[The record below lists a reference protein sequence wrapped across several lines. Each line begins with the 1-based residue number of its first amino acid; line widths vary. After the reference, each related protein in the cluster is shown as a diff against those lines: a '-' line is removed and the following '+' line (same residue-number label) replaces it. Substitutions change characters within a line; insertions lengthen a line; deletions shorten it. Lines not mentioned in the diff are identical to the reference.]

1 MKVVYILPV
10 SSGAMPH
17 YTAEL
22 ANAVSKYA
30 HTVVIKPED
39 SNDCLFSKDV
49 EVIKAFQPIYLPKK
63 HQIKALSLTNVKNLF
78 SFRNI
83 KIITEINPDVIHFIN
98 LYPHISFVT
107 FLNKSIIKKFPTI
120 CTLHSTLILREL
132 SPAKFGFVGSLLQFV
147 SLLTRRLVKPDKII
161 VHTEENRKIL
171 IEMGIPSEKV
181 AVIPHGSYTFLRSF
195 ANVESKWKNK
205 ENSILFFGYIT
216 KNKGIE
222 YLIKAIP
229 IVSKEI
235 PDIKAIIAGEG
246 NLSGYRS
253 LIDKSKFEIYDEF
266 IPNEK
271 IPELFQR
278 VKLVVLPYTYHQG
291 HSGVL
296 SIAFAFGKPV
306 VVTDVGDLPNLVDNG
321 KIGLIV
327 PPKDPEAL
335 AEAIVKLLKDDELRE
350 RMSKN
355 SHKKAQEL
363 SWDNIAKMHLKVYE
377 ETIKEH
383 LGSKSNDKIP

>member
-83 KIITEINPDVIHFIN
+83 KIITEINPDVIHFTN

-120 CTLHSTLILREL
+120 CTLHSTLTLREL
-132 SPAKFGFVGSLLQFV
+132 SPAKFGFVGSLLQFI
-147 SLLTRRLVKPDKII
+147 SIFTRRLVKPDKII

-171 IEMGIPSEKV
+171 IEMGIPSKKV
-181 AVIPHGSYTFLRSF
+181 AIIPHGSYTFFRSY
-195 ANVESKWKNK
+195 AHIEVSKH
-205 ENSILFFGYIT
+205 ENAVLFFGYIIR
-216 KNKGIE
+216 NKGVE
-222 YLIKAIP
+222 YLIKAAP
-229 IVSKEI
+229 IVSKEV
-235 PDIKAIIAGEG
+235 PDIKIIIAGEG
-246 NLSGYRS
+246 DLSSYRE
-253 LIDKSKFEIYDEF
+253 LVDKSIFDVYNEF
-266 IPNEK
+266 LPNEK
-271 IPELFQR
+271 VAELFQR
-278 VKLVVLPYTYHQG
+278 AKIVVLPYIYHQG

-296 SIAFAFGKPV
+296 NIAFAFGKPV

>member
-1 MKVVYILPV
+1 MRVLYILPI
-10 SSGAMPH
+10 SSGAIPQ

-22 ANAVSKYA
+22 ANAISKYA
-30 HTVVIKPED
+30 ETIVLKPDD
-39 SNDCLFSKDV
+39 SNDNLFSENVKL
-49 EVIKAFQPIYLPKK
+49 IKAFQPIHLPKK

-83 KIITEINPDVIHFIN
+83 KIVTEINPDVIHFTN

-120 CTLHSTLILREL
+120 CTLHSTLTLREL
-132 SPAKFGFVGSLLQFV
+132 SPAKFGFVGSLLQFI
-147 SLLTRRLVKPDKII
+147 SIFTRRLVKPDKII

-181 AVIPHGSYTFLRSF
+181 AVIPHGSYTFFRSY
-195 ANVESKWKNK
+195 AHIEVSKH
-205 ENSILFFGYIT
+205 ENAVLFFGYIIR
-216 KNKGIE
+216 NKGVE
-222 YLIKAIP
+222 YLIKAAP
-229 IVSKEI
+229 IVSKEV
-235 PDIKAIIAGEG
+235 PDIKIIIAGEG
-246 NLSGYRS
+246 DLPSYRE
-253 LIDKSKFEIYDEF
+253 LVDKSIFDVYNEF
-266 IPNEK
+266 LPNEK
-271 IPELFQR
+271 VAELFQR
-278 VKLVVLPYTYHQG
+278 AKIVVLPYIYHQG

-296 SIAFAFGKPV
+296 NIAFAFGKPV

-355 SHKKAQEL
+355 SYKKAQEL

-377 ETIKEH
+377 ETIEKRRY
-383 LGSKSNDKIP
+383 NF